1 MHALFK
7 EVLFTASADK
17 DVFNKGKESGVDE
30 VLSKPFS
37 IEQV

>member
-7 EVLFTASADK
+7 EGLFTASADK

-30 VLSKPFS
+30 GCQNHSA
-37 IEQV
+37 